1 MNVKL
6 LQGALIATIALYLVP
21 TGAHLFEMSAK
32 MALSPSEYMIVQRIY
47 AGWQTFG
54 VVIGLALVL
63 ALLQTYL
70 VRGSRR
76 ALAMSAVTLL
86 LLTGALADF
95 LLFTLPVNAATRYW
109 TVMPEPFETAR
120 RQWEYSHAAAAV
132 LTFVALLASL
142 ASTLSSDN
150 AR

>member
-1 MNVKL
+1 MNLKL
-6 LQGALIATIALYLVP
+6 LQGALVATIALYLVP
-21 TGAHLFEMSAK
+21 TGAHLFEMSGK
-32 MALSPSEYMIVQRIY
+32 MRLSPSEYMIVQRIY
-47 AGWQTFG
+47 DGWQVFG
-54 VVIGLALVL
+54 VVIGLALVVAL
-63 ALLQTYL
+63 AQSYL
-70 VRGSRR
+70 VRVSRR
-76 ALAMSAVTLL
+76 ALAMSVVTLL
-86 LLTGALADF
+86 LLLVALADF
-95 LLFTLPVNAATRYW
+95 LFFTLPVNAATRYW